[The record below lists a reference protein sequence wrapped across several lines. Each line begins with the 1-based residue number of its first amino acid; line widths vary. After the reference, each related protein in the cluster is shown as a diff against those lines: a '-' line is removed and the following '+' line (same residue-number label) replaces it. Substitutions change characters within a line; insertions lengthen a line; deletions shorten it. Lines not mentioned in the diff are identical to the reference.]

1 MNYAPILPLAA
12 LLAFGATRPE
22 QAADNPTALRTAP
35 KPTAVPA
42 APAATDTTAL
52 LRKLL
57 QSGYPKLKVV
67 RYKAGDL
74 NADGRPDLIV
84 VAEKPCGSD
93 SGMPDSEC
101 RTTLLVLNEG
111 WPKLRVAAT
120 NDEVVGCSA
129 CGGAGVGDPLQSIV
143 IKGSYFSIESLYG
156 DCTKT
161 HFVVTF
167 HYDKT
172 RRDWLLHRFGRVDY
186 ACRDVGGSTAKEV
199 RIEGEQYGKVSF
211 AKFNTGY

>member
-1 MNYAPILPLAA
+1 MKSALLLLLPTAA
-12 LLAFGATRPE
+12 LFAPAE
-22 QAADNPTALRTAP
+22 AP
-35 KPTAVPA
+35 KKATPAAVV
-42 APAATDTTAL
+42 APAAADTTAL
-52 LRKLL
+52 LSKLF
-57 QSGYPKLKVV
+57 QPEYPKLKVL

-74 NADGRPDLIV
+74 NADGRPDLVV
-84 VAEKPCGSD
+84 VAEKPCGPK
-93 SGMPDSEC
+93 SGMPTAQC

-111 WPKLRVAAT
+111 WPKLRVAAA
-120 NDEVVGCSA
+120 NPEVVGCSE

-167 HYDKT
+167 RYDKA

-211 AKFNTGY
+211 AKFTTGY